1 MKLINLYINICS
13 FLLIGAQSVAAA
25 GVATGTAAAAGATA
39 GAASALTGYGAVASG
54 ASTLTSTFPLLGV
67 VALIAYFFNSMI

>member
-1 MKLINLYINICS
+1 MYINFCS
-13 FLLIGAQSVAAA
+13 FLLTGAQSIAAA

-54 ASTLTSTFPLLGV
+54 ASTLTFPLLGI
-67 VALIAYFFNSMI
+67 VAVIAYLFNSMI

>member
-1 MKLINLYINICS
+1 MYINFCS
-13 FLLIGAQSVAAA
+13 FLLTGAQSVAAA

-54 ASTLTSTFPLLGV
+54 ASTLTGTFPLLGI
-67 VALIAYFFNSMI
+67 VAVIAYLFNSMI

>member
-1 MKLINLYINICS
+1 MRVHQ
-13 FLLIGAQSVAAA
+13 FLLIPFKIGAQSIAAA

-54 ASTLTSTFPLLGV
+54 ASTLSTFPLLGI
-67 VALIAYFFNSMI
+67 VAVIAYLFNSMI